1 VVRAALSFV
10 IAQVLAAGGAP
21 AAIADAILWGREMPP
36 AEQTASLPKDV
47 QQPLAEYRQR
57 ARTFQSA
64 LKAPPGATDT
74 ERALFDARVA
84 IERVVFCLFSRREA
98 GRVAASYASD
108 VEVAGAWEGAA
119 DARREAVF
127 IDGLLGALPQAW
139 LAPYLNLVAGHR
151 KLCASRLPG
160 IDSDAERGGLA
171 EAGRRQL
178 ARARDAGHPLIRVAA
193 EEVLAAGRCAPP

>member
-1 VVRAALSFV
+1 MVRAALSFV

-21 AAIADAILWGREMPP
+21 AAIADAILWGRQMPP
-36 AEQTASLPKDV
+36 AEQTASLPKEV

-98 GRVAASYASD
+98 
-108 VEVAGAWEGAA
+108 
-119 DARREAVF
+119 VF
-127 IDGLLGALPQAW
+127 IDGLLADLPQAW
-139 LAPYLNLVAGHR
+139 LAPYLNLIAGHR

-160 IDSDAERGGLA
+160 INSDGERGALA

-178 ARARDAGHPLIRVAA
+178 ARARDAGLPLIRAAA
-193 EEVLAAGRCAPP
+193 EAVLATGHCAVP